1 MPVMTCPQC
10 GATIPIGPIAA
21 KCNAC
26 GFNSSMVSLEDVAE
40 ALKKGSLERRA
51 AERIRKR
58 PPRH

>member
-1 MPVMTCPQC
+1 MTCPQC
-10 GATIPIGPIAA
+10 DATIPIGPLAA

-26 GFNSSMVSLEDVAE
+26 GFNSSTLSLEDVVD
-40 ALKKGSLERRA
+40 ALKQGAVERRA